1 MAIKLTDKPETIAPD
16 SDYPYG
22 DIRDRNG
29 LTPGTPVS
37 REVYADFHQFFE
49 RLMDKSGVT
58 HNGLPDNDYSG
69 FQLFES
75 LVRLM
80 NEFELDLIF
89 RISQS
94 GTSAPSVGAPEKNN
108 FGFIPPFTTARSG
121 AGSYTVT
128 IPGLGAIPSALS
140 ASWIC
145 IQSGTPSGT
154 AGNFVRWGVN
164 DNDIWIRSFNNSGTL
179 SDNILN
185 DYVIFLRLSKNYL
198 STGIWDQ

>member
-1 MAIKLTDKPETIAPD
+1 MAIKLTDKPDTMAPD

-49 RLMDKSGVT
+49 RLMDKAGVT

-80 NEFELDLIF
+80 NEFDLDLIF

-94 GTSAPSVGAPEKNN
+94 GTGNPTPGAPEKNN
-108 FGFIPPFTTARSG
+108 FGFVPPFTATRSG
-121 AGSYTVT
+121 AGTYTVT
-128 IPGLGAIPSALS
+128 IPGLGAVAPALS

-145 IQSGTPSGT
+145 IQSGIPNGTPGSY
-154 AGNFVRWGVN
+154 VRWGL
-164 DNDIWIRSFNNSGTL
+164 DDDDIWIRTYNSSGTL
-179 SDNILN
+179 ADSILD

-198 STGIWDQ
+198 SAGLWNQ